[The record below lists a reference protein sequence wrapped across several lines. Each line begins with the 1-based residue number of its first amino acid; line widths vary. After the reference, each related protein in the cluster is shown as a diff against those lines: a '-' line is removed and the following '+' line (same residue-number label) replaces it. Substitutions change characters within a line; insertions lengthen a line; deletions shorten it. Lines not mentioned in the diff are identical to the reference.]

1 MDINSVTFFFD
12 TYKLAII
19 SFVVM
24 VLLAFVL
31 IRLTL
36 SLRTSAEKE
45 LEQLQY
51 SNPALYVERLQN
63 NRRLTWVFRKNET
76 LLMQLDGQM
85 RLGQDEQIQRLIAT
99 LDAQRLLPREK
110 VDYLQKR
117 MSFFASIGD
126 VEEAKASFEK
136 LEIYLRSVKAD
147 QVKRYRIMLEE
158 GEEIIQVYLDK
169 NPDYRVTLQS
179 KLTSTTNPI
188 QKGIRLYRLAKLSWY
203 ARDEVSARAY
213 LDQAK
218 PLLAGSDYAPIIEQ
232 AEEDLSILAIK

>member
-1 MDINSVTFFFD
+1 MDLNALTSFFD

-36 SLRTSAEKE
+36 SLRASAEKE
-45 LEQLQY
+45 LARLQY
-51 SNPALYVERLQN
+51 SNPALYLERLQN
-63 NRRLTWVFRKNET
+63 NSRLTWVFRKNEI

-85 RLGQDEQIQRLIAT
+85 RLGQDAEIQKLIKR

-126 VEEAKASFEK
+126 VEEAKDSFEK
-136 LEIYLRSVKAD
+136 LATYLRSVKAD
-147 QVKRYRIMLEE
+147 EVEKYRIMLEE
-158 GEEIIQVYLDK
+158 GEEIIQVYLHK
-169 NPDYRVTLQS
+169 NPEYRGALLS
-179 KLTSTTNPI
+179 KLSATPNPI
-188 QKGIRLYRLAKLSWY
+188 QRGIRLYRLAKLSWFAQDETA
-203 ARDEVSARAY
+203 ARGY

-218 PLLAGSDYAPIIEQ
+218 PLLAGSDYAPIIDEAQ
-232 AEEDLSILAIK
+232 GDPSILAIK